1 LFGDVIASSDKKTT
15 ASGST
20 FDLDT
25 DTKNKIKLMIDTLN
39 EGEKINFIY
48 DDPNSEMYKY
58 LHNNYADKINEI
70 STKAA

>member
-1 LFGDVIASSDKKTT
+1 
-15 ASGST
+15 
-20 FDLDT
+20 
-25 DTKNKIKLMIDTLN
+25 MIDTLN